1 MVLIFFKYR
10 LFFNVGSH
18 FFKKD
23 RLRMK
28 EKATPCCC
36 KDPGHVAGSAELSVP
51 LRGGKR
57 SPQG

>member
-1 MVLIFFKYR
+1 
-10 LFFNVGSH
+10 
-18 FFKKD
+18 
-23 RLRMK
+23 MK

-57 SPQG
+57 SPQGQKKASITFPF